1 MPRPSDLMLAELM
14 AARLCHDLVG
24 SVGAVANG
32 VELLG
37 DSRSRPDPEV
47 IELVAQSAR
56 QASRRLQAYR
66 VAYGT
71 GNALPSSGM
80 FAEVRRLATAVCEGG
95 KTTLDWPAPPQDV
108 EAVASRNA
116 ARLILNTVL
125 MAIETLPRGGTVKIA
140 MTTGDGHTKATIEAT
155 GNHIGLPDEV
165 RAMLTGNLDEVD
177 LTPRNIVVYLARR
190 GSETAGGTFVFTGGT
205 NGCSFALDLPAGA

>member
-1 MPRPSDLMLAELM
+1 MARPTDLMLAELM

-56 QASRRLQAYR
+56 QASRRLQAFR

-80 FAEVRRLATAVCEGG
+80 FSEARRLAIAVCEGG
-95 KTTLDWPAPPQDV
+95 KTTLDWPVPGPEI

-116 ARLILNTVL
+116 ARLTLNIVL
-125 MAIETLPRGGTVKIA
+125 MAVETLPRGGTVRIA
-140 MTTGDGHTKATIEAT
+140 LSSGDGRTKAAIEAT

-165 RAMLTGNLDEVD
+165 RAMLTGSPDEVD
-177 LTPRNIVVYLARR
+177 LTARNIVVYLARR
-190 GSETAGGTFVFTGGT
+190 GAETAGGSFVFAAGT
-205 NGCSFALDLPAGA
+205 NACSFALDLPAGS

>member
-1 MPRPSDLMLAELM
+1 MPRPTDLMLAELM

-56 QASRRLQAYR
+56 TASRRLQAFR

-80 FAEVRRLATAVCEGG
+80 FAEARRLAIAVSEGG
-95 KTTLDWPAPPQDV
+95 KTTLDWPAPSQDV
-108 EAVASRNA
+108 ESIASRNA

-125 MAIETLPRGGTVKIA
+125 MAVETLPRGGTVKVVLA
-140 MTTGDGHTKATIEAT
+140 AASGRTTAAIEVA
-155 GNHIGLPDEV
+155 GAHLGLPDEV
-165 RAMLTGNLDEVD
+165 RAMLTGNLDEVE

-190 GSETAGGTFVFTGGT
+190 SAETMGGTFVFAGGT
-205 NGCSFALDLPAGA
+205 NGCSYTIDVPAGA

>member
-1 MPRPSDLMLAELM
+1 M

-37 DSRSRPDPEV
+37 DSRARPDPEV
-47 IELVAQSAR
+47 IELVAQSAK
-56 QASRRLQAYR
+56 QASRRLQAFR

-80 FAEVRRLATAVCEGG
+80 FAEVRRLATAVAEGG
-95 KTTLDWPAPPQDV
+95 KTTLDWPAPSADV
-108 EAVASRNA
+108 EAGASRNA

-125 MAIETLPRGGTVKIA
+125 MAVETLPRGGTVKIA
-140 MTTGDGHTKATIEAT
+140 LSTASGRTNAAIEAT
-155 GNHIGLPDEV
+155 GAHIGLPDEV
-165 RAMLTGNLDEVD
+165 RAMLTGNLDEVEP
-177 LTPRNIVVYLARR
+177 TPRNIVVYLARR
-190 GSETAGGTFVFTGGT
+190 SAETMGGSFVFAGGT
-205 NGCSFALDLPAGA
+205 NGCSFAIDVPAGA

>member
-1 MPRPSDLMLAELM
+1 SRALPHRLERRPPPSAPQREIAMPRPTDLMLAELM

-47 IELVAQSAR
+47 LELVAQSAR
-56 QASRRLQAYR
+56 AASRRLQAFR

-80 FAEVRRLATAVCEGG
+80 FAEARRL
-95 KTTLDWPAPPQDV
+95 
-108 EAVASRNA
+108 
-116 ARLILNTVL
+116 
-125 MAIETLPRGGTVKIA
+125 
-140 MTTGDGHTKATIEAT
+140 
-155 GNHIGLPDEV
+155 
-165 RAMLTGNLDEVD
+165 
-177 LTPRNIVVYLARR
+177 
-190 GSETAGGTFVFTGGT
+190 
-205 NGCSFALDLPAGA
+205 